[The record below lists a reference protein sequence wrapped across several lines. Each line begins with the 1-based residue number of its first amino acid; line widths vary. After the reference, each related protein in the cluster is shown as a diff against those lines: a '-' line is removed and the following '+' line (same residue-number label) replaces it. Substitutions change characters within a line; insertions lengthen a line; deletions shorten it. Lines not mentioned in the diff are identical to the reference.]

1 MSVRR
6 DPKTGR
12 HYFRTVVHK
21 LDGTKERISG
31 TPGVPGPYH
40 DLAQSK
46 VGAKEAERRAISE
59 ALTGKLLAVAANAAQ
74 EAPSTD
80 KTIREHSETFLLNY
94 KPESK
99 PSTKRDRVLSVR
111 HLLPHFGDR
120 MIAQVKAEHVGAYVA
135 AELKRGIA
143 RKTINGRLA
152 VLSSLIRFV
161 TGEKSKLRL
170 NTGGK
175 PRKVQAVDPAD
186 VERLL
191 DATKDDRYRAVVLLA
206 YEAGL
211 RTGEIRGLQWTDLKD
226 GQLTV
231 RRALDKE
238 TAEAL
243 RPKHDKE
250 RTVPLSPRI
259 VEALAALPRRGL
271 WVVCRPDGGALNY
284 DEVNH
289 AVNAIYA
296 RSKVT
301 KPLKPLHCLRHT
313 FGTVM
318 ARRVPLPVLR
328 DLMGHEDISTT
339 MQYVDVGEADKR
351 DAIAAVFGRGSGV
364 AADSA
369 G

>member
-1 MSVRR
+1 LYS
-6 DPKTGR
+6 
-12 HYFRTVVHK
+12 
-21 LDGTKERISG
+21 I
-31 TPGVPGPYH
+31 
-40 DLAQSK
+40 
-46 VGAKEAERRAISE
+46 EAERRAISE
-59 ALTGKLLAVAANAAQ
+59 AITGKPLGAVTAL
-74 EAPSTD
+74 EAP
-80 KTIREHSETFLLNY
+80 KTIREHSVSFLETY

-99 PSTKRDRVLSVR
+99 PSTRRDREQSVE
-111 HLLPHFGDR
+111 HLLVHFGHLT
-120 MIAQVKAEHVGAYVA
+120 IEQLTTEIVGAYVA
-135 AELKRGIA
+135 AELKRKMK
-143 RKTINGRLA
+143 RKTINCRLA
-152 VLSSLIRFV
+152 TLSTLIKFA

-170 NTGGK
+170 NIGGR
-175 PRKVQAVDPAD
+175 PTKVQSVDPDD

-191 DATKDDRYRAVVLLA
+191 AACKDDRYRAVILLA

-211 RTGEIRGLQWTDLKD
+211 RAGEIRGLQWTDVKD

-238 TAEAL
+238 TGESL

-250 RTVPLSPRI
+250 RTVPLSPR
-259 VEALAALPRRGL
+259 VTEVLAALPRRGL
-271 WVVCRPDGGALNY
+271 WIVCRPDGCALNY

-318 ARRVPLPVLR
+318 ARRVTLPVLR

-351 DAIAAVFGRGSGV
+351 DAIALVFGRASH
-364 AADSA
+364 AQAETN
-369 G
+369 